1 MTEKHMFS
9 VYSRDSESWMV
20 PILLPGLI
28 IHIAMTFLHLL
39 FSRAACD
46 ELTYKLLTLNYSQ
59 LILVGNHKLWQL
71 LAGWENYSQSS
82 E

>member
-9 VYSRDSESWMV
+9 VYSRDSSESWMV
-20 PILLPGLI
+20 PILVTDLI

-46 ELTYKLLTLNYSQ
+46 ELTYKLFTLNYSQ
-59 LILVGNHKLWQL
+59 LILVGNHKLW
-71 LAGWENYSQSS
+71 
-82 E
+82 